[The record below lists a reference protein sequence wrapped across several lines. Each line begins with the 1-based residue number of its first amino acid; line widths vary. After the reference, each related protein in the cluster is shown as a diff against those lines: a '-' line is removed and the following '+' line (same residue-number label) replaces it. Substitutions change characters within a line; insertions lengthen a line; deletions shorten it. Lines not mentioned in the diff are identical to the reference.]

1 MNRRE
6 TVLMLRPE
14 INCSDSGDTK
24 ALEQFTNTTL
34 RPILKFQH
42 IVLCTLIQAERYLDW
57 ELLNEANQDRKTD
70 YFSDFVKKN
79 NNLKNM
85 LIGMTIALFSK
96 QEMSFYLEQKK
107 ALNKRIVAMIVQRFL
122 DEYRPEKYEAML
134 VENS

>member
-14 INCSDSGDTK
+14 INCSDNGDTK

-42 IVLCTLIQAERYLDW
+42 IVLCTLIQAERHLDW

-70 YFSDFVKKN
+70 YFTDFVKKN
-79 NNLKNM
+79 NNLKNT

-96 QEMSFYLEQKK
+96 QETSE
-107 ALNKRIVAMIVQRFL
+107 AESTSTIVKVCKPVAESNAIVGN
-122 DEYRPEKYEAML
+122 A
-134 VENS
+134 